1 MIETYTN
8 KATTWAHKQEDA
20 SGNSKVADAS
30 GNKMASATATAS
42 ATNANAKDLS
52 GNIQQ
57 LSQDTGNLF
66 YTIFNK
72 SNIILIIWFLAIY
85 FVVYFLLGFFMKSG
99 SESSNFQLR
108 LSNLLDMMFLG
119 IALLLIISYFYSS
132 TEQQKTD
139 WLSQTYKQSVDYINA
154 PTSLLSTGLFIL
166 VFYIAV
172 YLFRFP
178 MTPETKPIFVSFI
191 ETIAWCLFVIIGFVD
206 FFTYVLGIP
215 IKGMFNGGNWWNLI
229 PDDKKVVDVSGN
241 KATTVDV
248 STNVVV
254 TNEVFNISN
263 NLYTYDDAQAICKA
277 YGANLA
283 TYDQIEE
290 AYNKG
295 GEWCNYGW
303 SDGQMIFFP
312 TQRSTW
318 TELQKN
324 TKHKNDCGRPGVN
337 GGYMANPYLKFG
349 VNCYGTKPKP
359 SDKDLNRMTAKQN
372 QVFPKT
378 DAEKAIDAKVN
389 YWKDNADKLLQINS
403 HNTKKWSQMRGNA

>member
-8 KATTWAHKQEDA
+8 KATTWAHNQEDA

-30 GNKMASATATAS
+30 GNKMASAS

>member
-20 SGNSKVADAS
+20 SGNSKVADLS
-30 GNKMASATATAS
+30 GNKTSSASASATAST
-42 ATNANAKDLS
+42 KDLS

-248 STNVVV
+248 SANVVV

-318 TELQKN
+318 NELQKN
-324 TKHKNDCGRPGVN
+324 AKHKNNCGRPGVN

-359 SDKDLNRMTAKQN
+359 SNKDLNRMTAKQN

-403 HNTKKWSQMRGNA
+403 HNTKKWSQLRGNE

>member
-1 MIETYTN
+1 MVETYTN

-20 SGNSKVADAS
+20 SGNSVVADLS
-30 GNKMASATATAS
+30 GNKTSSASATAST
-42 ATNANAKDLS
+42 KDLS

-132 TEQQKTD
+132 TDEQKTA

-229 PDDKKVVDVSGN
+229 PDDKKIVDVSGN
-241 KATTVDV
+241 KATALDV
-248 STNVVV
+248 SANVVV

-318 TELQKN
+318 NELQKN
-324 TKHKNDCGRPGVN
+324 AKHKNNCGRPGVN

-403 HNTKKWSQMRGNA
+403 HNTKKWSQLRGNE

>member
-30 GNKMASATATAS
+30 GNKMASATAT

-229 PDDKKVVDVSGN
+229 PDDKKVVDISGN

>member
-20 SGNSKVADAS
+20 SGNSNKNDVS
-30 GNKMASATATAS
+30 GNKITSQTTTPKTTAT
-42 ATNANAKDLS
+42 DIS
-52 GNIQQ
+52 GNTQ
-57 LSQDTGNLF
+57 STDSLF

-72 SNIILIIWFLAIY
+72 SNLIFIIWFLAIY
-85 FVVYFLLGFFMKSG
+85 FVSYFLIGFFMKSG
-99 SESSNFQLR
+99 SDSSNFQLR
-108 LSNLLDMMFLG
+108 LSNLLDIMFLG
-119 IALLLIISYFYSS
+119 IALLLSISYFYSS
-132 TEQQKTD
+132 TDEQKTA
-139 WLSQTYKQSVDYINA
+139 WLSNTYKSAIDYINN
-154 PTSLLSTGLFIL
+154 PTSLLSTGLFIF

-215 IKGMFNGGNWWNLI
+215 IKGLFNGWNWFKDTSPI
-229 PDDKKVVDVSGN
+229 VDVSGN
-241 KATTVDV
+241 KTKVVDSSANDV
-248 STNVVV
+248 SL
-254 TNEVFNISN
+254 NEVFNISN
-263 NLYTYDDAQAICKA
+263 NRYTYDDAQAICKS
-277 YGANLA
+277 YGAKLA
-283 TYDQIEE
+283 TYDQIED

-303 SDGQMIFFP
+303 SNGQMIFFP

-318 TELQKN
+318 NELQKN
-324 TKHKNDCGRPGVN
+324 EKHKNDWGRPGVN
-337 GGYMANPYLKFG
+337 GGYIANPYLRFG

-378 DAEKAIDAKVN
+378 EAEKAIDAKVS
-389 YWKDNADKLLQINS
+389 YWKENADKLLQINS
-403 HNTKKWSQMRGNA
+403 HNTKKWSQMRGNV

>member
-8 KATTWAHKQEDA
+8 KATTWADKQEEA
-20 SGNSKVADAS
+20 SGNSKVADLS
-30 GNKMASATATAS
+30 GNKTATATANT
-42 ATNANAKDLS
+42 TNANAKDLS

-166 VFYIAV
+166 VFYVAV

-248 STNVVV
+248 SANVVV

-403 HNTKKWSQMRGNA
+403 HNTKKWSQMRGNE